1 MYVCVYIYIYLFY
14 TCRSQTYSANEIDM
28 VLAEDADTGK
38 PIEWVDIDPE
48 AFTGAM
54 FTHFTIYFSYFVGIF
69 QHGQINLIKSASEDI
84 YNIIKYFYYK

>member
-1 MYVCVYIYIYLFY
+1 
-14 TCRSQTYSANEIDM
+14 M

-54 FTHFTIYFSYFVGIF
+54 FTHFTIYFSLTLSLSHTHTHTHFGEIV
-69 QHGQINLIKSASEDI
+69 QHRQINVIKSTSEDI
-84 YNIIKYFYYK
+84 YNLIKYLYYK

>member
-1 MYVCVYIYIYLFY
+1 
-14 TCRSQTYSANEIDM
+14 M

-54 FTHFTIYFSYFVGIF
+54 FTHFTIYFSHSTHTHTHTLGEFF
-69 QHGQINLIKSASEDI
+69 QHGNGNSALSSQR
-84 YNIIKYFYYK
+84 

>member
-1 MYVCVYIYIYLFY
+1 
-14 TCRSQTYSANEIDM
+14 M

>member
-1 MYVCVYIYIYLFY
+1 
-14 TCRSQTYSANEIDM
+14 M

-54 FTHFTIYFSYFVGIF
+54 FTQFTIYFSHTHWYSYHLGHIP
-69 QHGQINLIKSASEDI
+69 
-84 YNIIKYFYYK
+84 